1 MNNPDVLQQPVTSLP
16 TLTVTGNGKV
26 IAQANAVQL
35 QIAVITKG
43 SDVTEAQQ
51 ENATIMNR
59 VIQSIINLNIPQENI
74 QTAAYTVSPTYHY
87 IEGKEVFSGF
97 EVTNAISVK
106 ITDINQVGAVID
118 TAVQSGANRISSLQ
132 FSVENPD
139 VYYQQALSLALKNA
153 QMKARTIADTM
164 QLSLQ
169 PQPIEI
175 LEESNGMPPV
185 LFKSLAV
192 AEQSVS
198 TPIEQGQMTISAT
211 VRVTFRY

>member
-1 MNNPDVLQQPVTSLP
+1 MNYPNAPQQITSSR

-35 QIAVITKG
+35 QISVVTKG
-43 SDVTEAQQ
+43 NDVTEAQQ

-59 VIQSIINLNIPQENI
+59 VIQSILSLNIPREDI
-74 QTAAYTVSPTYHY
+74 QTAAYTVHPTYNY
-87 IEGKEVFSGF
+87 IEGKQVFSGF

-118 TAVQSGANRISSLQ
+118 TAVQNGANRISSLQ
-132 FSVENPD
+132 FTVENPD
-139 VYYQQALSLALKNA
+139 YYYQQALSLALQNA
-153 QMKARTIADTM
+153 QMKAATIAETM
-164 QLSLQ
+164 QLSLH

-185 LFKSLAV
+185 AYKSIAL

-211 VRVTFRY
+211 VRVTFSY

>member
-16 TLTVTGNGKV
+16 ALTVTGNGKI

-59 VIQSIINLNIPQENI
+59 VIQSIINLNIPRENI

-87 IEGKEVFSGF
+87 IGGKQVFSGF

-118 TAVQSGANRISSLQ
+118 TAVQSGANQISSLQ

-153 QMKARTIADTM
+153 QMKAKTIADTM

-175 LEESNGMPPV
+175 LEESNGTPPV
-185 LFKSLAV
+185 LFKSLAM

-211 VRVTFRY
+211 VRVTFHY

>member
-1 MNNPDVLQQPVTSLP
+1 MRYPNVPQQITSP
-16 TLTVTGNGKV
+16 HTLTVTGDGKV

-43 SDVTEAQQ
+43 KDVTETQQ
-51 ENATIMNR
+51 INATIMNR
-59 VIQSIINLNIPQENI
+59 VIQSLLNLNIPRENI
-74 QTAAYTVSPTYHY
+74 QTAAYTVSPIYNY
-87 IEGKEVFSGF
+87 VDGKQVFNGF

-106 ITDINQVGAVID
+106 ITEMNQVGAVID

-132 FSVENPD
+132 FSVDNAD
-139 VYYQQALSLALKNA
+139 YYYQQALSLALQNA
-153 QMKARTIADTM
+153 QVKAKTIADTM
-164 QLSLQ
+164 QLSLH

-175 LEESNGMPPV
+175 IEESSSTPPI
-185 LFKSLAV
+185 LYKSISL

-211 VRVTFRY
+211 VRVTFSY

>member
-74 QTAAYTVSPTYHY
+74 QTAAYTVSPTYDY

>member
-1 MNNPDVLQQPVTSLP
+1 MLNPTEPISSLP

-43 SDVTEAQQ
+43 NDVTEAQQ
-51 ENATIMNR
+51 ENAAIMNR
-59 VIQSIINLNIPQENI
+59 VIQSILNLNIPRENI
-74 QTAAYTVSPTYHY
+74 QTAAYTVTPTYNY
-87 IEGKEVFSGF
+87 IEGKQVFSGF

-139 VYYQQALSLALKNA
+139 FYYQQALSLALQNA
-153 QMKARTIADTM
+153 QLKARTIADTM
-164 QLSLQ
+164 QLSLH
-169 PQPIEI
+169 PEPIEI
-175 LEESNGMPPV
+175 LEESVGTPPV
-185 LFKSLAV
+185 LYKTLAI

>member
-1 MNNPDVLQQPVTSLP
+1 MEPVTSLH

-35 QIAVITKG
+35 QISVVTKG
-43 SDVTEAQQ
+43 NDVTEAQQ

-59 VIQSIINLNIPQENI
+59 VIQSILSLNIPRENI
-74 QTAAYTVSPTYHY
+74 QTAAYTVSPIYDY
-87 IEGKEVFSGF
+87 IEGKQVFSGF
-97 EVTNAISVK
+97 EVTNTISVK
-106 ITDINQVGAVID
+106 VNDINQVGAVID
-118 TAVQSGANRISSLQ
+118 TAVQNGANRISSLQ

-139 VYYQQALSLALKNA
+139 IYYQQALSLALQNA
-153 QMKARTIADTM
+153 QMKATTIADTM
-164 QLSLQ
+164 QLSLH

-175 LEESNGMPPV
+175 LEESNGTPIV
-185 LFKSLAV
+185 AYKSIAL

-211 VRVTFRY
+211 VRVTFSY

>member
-1 MNNPDVLQQPVTSLP
+1 MEPVTSLH

-26 IAQANAVQL
+26 IAQANAVLL
-35 QIAVITKG
+35 QMAVITKEN
-43 SDVTEAQQ
+43 DVTEAQQ

-59 VIQSIINLNIPQENI
+59 VIQSILSLNIPRENI
-74 QTAAYTVSPTYHY
+74 QTAAYTVSPIYDY
-87 IEGKEVFSGF
+87 IEGKQVFSGF
-97 EVTNAISVK
+97 EVTNTISVK

-118 TAVQSGANRISSLQ
+118 TAVQNGANRISSLQ

-139 VYYQQALSLALKNA
+139 IYYQQALSLALQNA
-153 QMKARTIADTM
+153 QMKATTIADTM
-164 QLSLQ
+164 QLSLH

-175 LEESNGMPPV
+175 LEESNGTPIV
-185 LFKSLAV
+185 AYKSIAL

-211 VRVTFRY
+211 VRVTFSY